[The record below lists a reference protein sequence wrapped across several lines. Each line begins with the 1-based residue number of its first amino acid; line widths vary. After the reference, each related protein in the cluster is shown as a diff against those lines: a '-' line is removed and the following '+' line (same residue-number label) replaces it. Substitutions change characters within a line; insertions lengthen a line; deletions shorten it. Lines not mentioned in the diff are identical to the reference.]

1 MNIRFLLGITA
12 LVCLSACSTSGLD
25 ASSNFKCSYADNFAG
40 CSSLSKVYDG
50 SVNGGALDKTSLA
63 NTELRKGLY
72 SGMPVRTPE
81 SILRIWIAPWE
92 DKEGDLRDQSF
103 VYVAVRSSKWNI
115 SHNFENIIE
124 EYRPTI
130 RLLGDGTSNS
140 ASDGNSEKA
149 ITNENWLDK
158 AETMPDTTKDP
169 LQSPPNL
176 IPDPK

>member
-1 MNIRFLLGITA
+1 MKIQFLLGIVASVVLT
-12 LVCLSACSTSGLD
+12 ACSTSGLD
-25 ASSNFKCSYADNFAG
+25 ASSKFKCSYADNFAG

-50 SVNGGALDKTSLA
+50 SVNGGALDRTSFA
-63 NTELRKGLY
+63 NTDFRKGLY

-115 SHNFENIIE
+115 SHNFENIID

-130 RLLGDGTSNS
+130 RLLGDGTKP
-140 ASDGNSEKA
+140 SDAEVNSEKPA
-149 ITNENWLDK
+149 SNDSWLDK
-158 AETMPDTTKDP
+158 AETVPDTTKDP